1 MCIHSVWKTKRSS
14 EIDGERELVGDGLRR
29 SMGIAIKCE
38 RRGALRGL
46 GVRMEIIAECLWE
59 QLGTLDGEG
68 YRESMCMIIFEI
80 PSSKGCRN

>member
-1 MCIHSVWKTKRSS
+1 MCIHSVWKTKQSS
-14 EIDGERELVGDGLRR
+14 EIDGERELVGDEVRK

-38 RRGALRGL
+38 RRGTLRGL
-46 GVRMEIIAECLWE
+46 GVRMEYLWE